1 MGRTGRLRYLH
12 LRRTIIAVLATI
24 AAFLLVGLFVRT
36 LLTSGPV
43 RRLARGW
50 IVAVADTGGVDL
62 EIEDLSWGFIP
73 PTIHL
78 NGVRFEGSGIR
89 AEIDSAQVD
98 LARIWFTRQ
107 TIELGTVA
115 ADGVRIAL
123 SGTPKSRSSSGS
135 QLKVRVRHLQLTR
148 LEFVGTDLPGK
159 LDLTLSGMDA
169 GWSSDDG
176 PPSGFVRIDRADLR
190 LPGIDPMSLALAA
203 RLRIDN
209 GLQLPSWSADGD
221 GVSLRGRGRIGG
233 EIGTRLVATGTI
245 DLTALDRVVRAGGIL
260 SGTIDIDGS
269 FQPTAEEP
277 LVVRIR
283 SSHLDAA
290 GFPLD
295 DVAGRLVFADGG
307 LTGDLDRARFH
318 GGRLDGTYS
327 LAGLG
332 GDFSHRVRVNGRG
345 VDVAGILANLGVH
358 PAGIAARLDTAVE
371 LDWNGKAFPL
381 GHGRADVDFSPTDGA
396 IPASGPLTI
405 ELKGD
410 RALTFTAENLALG
423 QSTVSWQGPL
433 AIGDWQP
440 SWSVTANPAVL
451 EEITPM
457 VNAWIGS
464 EALPAVVGSGRLQVS
479 LSGPWQELVVNTRL
493 DARPLRWGPTAV
505 DHAVATA
512 LIGGRRLTLSP
523 SQFSIGDGTGEVEG
537 TLTWDPEA
545 GDEQLALDLRGHRIP
560 MSTLAEWVGQEGMA
574 DGAFSFTGGLRGR
587 LDLPRGSWAAG
598 LADVTIAGLDL
609 GDATA
614 TIDLVDGR
622 FEARGI
628 DFDDGLQGRVWWQV
642 ADSEVGADLRWEGM
656 PLGFL
661 GDTITRTIGDAAKVR
676 LAGRLTTGGRPTGSF
691 NATTTDASIDITA
704 EPDSWI
710 VHGGLAD
717 SVGGSVELVRTAE
730 GRLAGS
736 GEIRVTSAQG
746 LLEKVL
752 PDSGIPL
759 EGSAGMDISVDWP
772 EGALPIVNGTL
783 TELDLKLREDPVRL
797 LGPANFAL
805 SAEGLEVE
813 DLYLG
818 HRDDRVFLRWGIG
831 SDRSIHGN
839 ATGTLDALLLRFLV
853 PEWEPAGR
861 ATGVMEMLGT
871 IDRPRFEG
879 IAEIAQG
886 SFRLPGGQTI
896 LSGIDGTILLS
907 EDEVVIDGSG
917 FRFMQGRGIANGRVA
932 WRSGI
937 VNLDLAGEMDGL
949 RYSVLPG
956 VVARLSG
963 PWRLN
968 GPTDDLHISGDLR
981 VDRASLQRRD
991 DPAALILEWFGSPPA
1006 PPSEGGPS
1014 LDLRVEADQT
1024 IDLRNPF
1031 VRLVGSASLH
1041 VTGTTNNPGL
1051 VGKLEFEEGGE
1062 ITLQNLRY
1070 DLERGSFTFADP
1082 DRIDPNI
1089 ELQLRTWVQN
1099 YQVTLRVAG
1108 TQDRLVPTVTSSPPL
1123 PQEEIYS
1130 LLAMGYRSDAFGSG
1144 AMGVG
1149 LASTILSQQI
1159 ASELDRRT
1167 KLVLPHVR
1175 VDPYADSATSGPAA
1189 RVTVVQ
1195 QLASNWTVTLQSNLS
1210 AERAE
1215 VIVSRW
1221 YLAPGIFLEASR
1233 ELDGSYGVDIK
1244 MRRPY

>member
-12 LRRTIIAVLATI
+12 LRRTIIAVLATV
-24 AAFLLVGLFVRT
+24 AAFLLIGLIARM

-50 IVAVADTGGVDL
+50 IAAVAQQSDL
-62 EIEDLSWGFIP
+62 DLAIDDLSWGFIP
-73 PTIHL
+73 PRLHL
-78 NGVRFEGSGIR
+78 AGVRVEGPGIR
-89 AEIDSAQVD
+89 AEIDTAQVD

-115 ADGVRIAL
+115 ADGVRLAL
-123 SGTPKSRSSSGS
+123 EGTPERSSSGGS
-135 QLKVRVRHLQLTR
+135 RLKFRVRHLELTR
-148 LEFVGTDLPGK
+148 LEFTGSDLPGK
-159 LDLTLSGMDA
+159 IDLALTGMDA

-176 PPSGFVRIDRADLR
+176 SPVGFVRVDRADLQ
-190 LPGIDPMSLALAA
+190 LPGMDPVSLAVAA
-203 RLRIDN
+203 RLRIED
-209 GLQLPSWSADGD
+209 GLQLPSWTADGD
-221 GVSLRGRGRIGG
+221 GISLRGRGRIGG
-233 EIGTRLVATGTI
+233 EIGTKLNATGTI
-245 DLTALDRVVRAGGIL
+245 DLTTLDRIVRAGDIL
-260 SGTIDIDGS
+260 SGTIEIDAS
-269 FQPTAEEP
+269 LQPAREE
-277 LVVRIR
+277 LLTVEVL
-283 SSHLDAA
+283 SNHLDVAS
-290 GFPLD
+290 FPLD
-295 DVAGRLVFADGG
+295 DLAGRLVLAGG
-307 LTGDLDRARFH
+307 RLRGELDRARFH
-318 GGRLDGTYS
+318 GGQLNGTYV
-327 LAGLG
+327 LDELG
-332 GDFSHRVRVNGRG
+332 GNFPHRVRVDGRG
-345 VDVAGILANLGVH
+345 VEVAGVLTSLGVP
-358 PAGIAARLDTAVE
+358 PAGIAARLDTTVE

-381 GHGRADVDFSPTDGA
+381 GYGRADVEFSPTDGA
-396 IPASGPLTI
+396 IPASGPLTV

-410 RALTFTAENLALG
+410 RALSFSAENLALG
-423 QSTVSWQGPL
+423 QSILNWQGPL
-433 AIGDWQP
+433 AIGTWQP
-440 SWSVTANPAVL
+440 SWSITATPAVL
-451 EEITPM
+451 EEIVPM

-464 EALPAVVGSGRLQVS
+464 EALPAVTGSGRLQVS
-479 LSGPWQELVVNTRL
+479 LGGPWQELVVNTRL
-493 DARPLRWGPTAV
+493 DARPLSWGPISL
-505 DHAVATA
+505 DHAVVTA

-523 SQFSIGDGTGEVEG
+523 SRFSIGDGTGEIEG
-537 TLTWDPEA
+537 SLTWDPAA

-560 MSTLAEWVGQEGMA
+560 MSTLAEWIGQPGMA

-598 LADVTIAGLDL
+598 LADVAIAGLDL

-614 TIDLVDGR
+614 TINLADGR

-642 ADSEVGADLRWEGM
+642 ADTEIGADLRWEGM
-656 PLGFL
+656 PLDFL
-661 GDTITRTIGDAAKVR
+661 GDTITRTIGDAASVR
-676 LAGRLTTGGRPTGSF
+676 LAGRLTPGGRPTGSF
-691 NATTTDASIDITA
+691 EATTQAATIDVSA
-704 EPDSWI
+704 EPDSWL
-710 VHGGLAD
+710 VHGRLAD
-717 SVGGSVELVRTAE
+717 AVRGSVELIRTAE
-730 GRLAGS
+730 GQLAGS
-736 GEIRVTSAQG
+736 GEVRVTSAQG
-746 LLEKVL
+746 LLARVL

-759 EGSAGMDISVDWP
+759 EGTAGVDISVDWP
-772 EGALPIVNGTL
+772 AGSLPIIDGTVKDIGL
-783 TELDLKLREDPVRL
+783 TLKDDPVQL
-797 LGPANFAL
+797 LGPAHFSL

-813 DLYLG
+813 NLYLG
-818 HRDDRVFLRWGIG
+818 HRNDRVFLRWGIG
-831 SDRSIHGN
+831 SDGSIHGN

-871 IDRPRFEG
+871 LDRPRFEG

-907 EDEVVIDGSG
+907 EDEVVIDGSN
-917 FRFMQGRGIANGRVA
+917 FRFMQGRGVANGRVR

-937 VNLDLAGEMDGL
+937 ISLDLAGEMKGL
-949 RYSVLPG
+949 RYPVLPG

-963 PWRLN
+963 PWRLS

-991 DPAALILEWFGSPPA
+991 DPAALILEWFGGTPA
-1006 PPSEGGPS
+1006 PPAEGGPS
-1014 LDLRVEADQT
+1014 LDLHVEANQT
-1024 IDLRNPF
+1024 IELRNPF

-1041 VTGTTNNPGL
+1041 VTGTTNKPGL

-1070 DLERGSFTFADP
+1070 DLERGNFTFADP

-1108 TQDRLVPTVTSSPPL
+1108 TSDRLVPTVTSSPPL
-1123 PQEEIYS
+1123 PQEEVYS
-1130 LLAMGYRSDAFGSG
+1130 LLAMGYRSDALGSG

-1175 VDPYADSATSGPAA
+1175 VDPYADSASSGPAA

-1221 YLAPGIFLEASR
+1221 YLAPGIFLEATR

>member
-24 AAFLLVGLFVRT
+24 AAFLLVGLIARM

-43 RRLARGW
+43 RRLARDG
-50 IVAVADTGGVDL
+50 IVAVADTRGIDL
-62 EIEDLSWGFIP
+62 EIDDLSWGFLP
-73 PTIHL
+73 PRL
-78 NGVRFEGSGIR
+78 RLDGVRIEGSGIQ
-89 AEIDSAQVD
+89 AEIDTAQVD

-123 SGTPKSRSSSGS
+123 DGTPTPRSSDGS
-135 QLKVRVRHLQLTR
+135 QVKIKVRHLQLTR

-159 LDLTLSGMDA
+159 MDLTLSGMDA

-176 PPSGFVRIDRADLR
+176 APAGFVRIDRADLR
-190 LPGIDPMSLALAA
+190 FPGMEPVDLALAA
-203 RLRIDN
+203 RLRIDG
-209 GLQLPSWSADGD
+209 GLQLPLFTAEGD

-233 EIGTRLVATGTI
+233 EIGTKLVAAGTI
-245 DLTALDRVVRAGGIL
+245 DLTTLDRIVKAGGIL
-260 SGTIDIDGS
+260 SGAIDIDGS
-269 FQPTAEEP
+269 FQPSAAEP
-277 LVVRIR
+277 LAVQVR
-283 SSHLDAA
+283 STHLDVA

-295 DVAGRLVFADGG
+295 DVAGRLVLADGS
-307 LTGDLDRARFH
+307 LTGELDRARFL
-318 GGRLDGTYS
+318 GGRVEGTYS
-327 LAGLG
+327 LAELG
-332 GDFSHRVRVNGRG
+332 GDYPHRVRINGRG
-345 VDVAGILANLGVH
+345 VEVAGILTSLGVP
-358 PAGIAARLDTAVE
+358 PAGIAARLDSTVE
-371 LDWNGKAFPL
+371 LDWNGKSFPL
-381 GHGRADVDFSPTDGA
+381 GHGRADVVLSPTVGA
-396 IPASGPLTI
+396 IPASGPLTV
-405 ELKGD
+405 ELRGD
-410 RALTFTAENLALG
+410 RSLTFTGDSLELG
-423 QSTVSWQGPL
+423 RSIVSWQGPL
-433 AIGDWQP
+433 AIGSWQP
-440 SWSVTANPAVL
+440 SWSITASPAVL
-451 EEITPM
+451 EEIIPM

-464 EALPAVVGSGRLQVS
+464 EALPAVSGTGRLQVS
-479 LSGPWQELVVNTRL
+479 LNGPWQELVVNARL

-505 DHAVATA
+505 DHAVVTA

-523 SQFSIGDGTGEVEG
+523 SQFSIGEGTGEVEG
-537 TLTWDPEA
+537 TLTWDPAA

-560 MSTLAEWVGQEGMA
+560 MSNLAEWVGQPGMA

-598 LADVTIAGLDL
+598 LADVTIAGLEL

-628 DFDDGLQGRVWWQV
+628 DFNDGLQGRVWWQV
-642 ADSEVGADLRWEGM
+642 ADSEVGADLNWEGM
-656 PLGFL
+656 PLAFL
-661 GDTITRTIGDAAKVR
+661 GDTITRTIGETARVR
-676 LAGRLTTGGRPTGSF
+676 LAGRLARGGRPTGILE
-691 NATTTDASIDITA
+691 ATTADATIDITA

-730 GRLAGS
+730 GQLAGS
-736 GEIRVTSAQG
+736 GEIQVTSAQG
-746 LLEKVL
+746 LLAKVL

-759 EGSAGMDISVDWP
+759 EGTAGIDISVDWP
-772 EGALPIVNGTL
+772 EGSLPIIDGTVKNL
-783 TELDLKLREDPVRL
+783 GLELQGDPVQL
-797 LGPANFAL
+797 LGPAHFSL
-805 SAEGLEVE
+805 SSGGLEVE

-871 IDRPRFEG
+871 VDRPRFEG

-896 LSGIDGTILLS
+896 LSAIDGTILLS

-937 VNLDLAGEMDGL
+937 ITLDLAGEMDGL
-949 RYSVLPG
+949 RYPVLPG

-991 DPAALILEWFGSPPA
+991 DPAALILEWFGGPPA

-1014 LDLRVEADQT
+1014 LDLHVEADQT

-1041 VTGTTNNPGL
+1041 VTGTTNNPGV

-1108 TQDRLVPTVTSSPPL
+1108 TPDRLVPTVTSSPPL

-1130 LLAMGYRSDAFGSG
+1130 LLAMGYRSEALGSG